1 MATPTITPTSP
12 RGFVLVTGG
21 SGYIA
26 GYCIASPSCRRK
38 GRSLSLAALI
48 ERPRCV
54 GVLERVEHVDR
65 LLIAVGLGE
74 PEGIFGEFG
83 IKQNAAVS
91 L

>member
-1 MATPTITPTSP
+1 MKRHVDHAAHLKLVVVRLTVF
-12 RGFVLVTGG
+12 RHAFVGASKFAG
-21 SGYIA
+21 SI
-26 GYCIASPSCRRK
+26 
-38 GRSLSLAALI
+38 AALI
-48 ERPRCV
+48 ERPRRV

>member
-1 MATPTITPTSP
+1 MSLNDIRLAKIFAHLGEIGIERDGLQIIANP
-12 RGFVLVTGG
+12 FVGASKFAG
-21 SGYIA
+21 SI
-26 GYCIASPSCRRK
+26 
-38 GRSLSLAALI
+38 AALI
-48 ERPRCV
+48 ERPRRV